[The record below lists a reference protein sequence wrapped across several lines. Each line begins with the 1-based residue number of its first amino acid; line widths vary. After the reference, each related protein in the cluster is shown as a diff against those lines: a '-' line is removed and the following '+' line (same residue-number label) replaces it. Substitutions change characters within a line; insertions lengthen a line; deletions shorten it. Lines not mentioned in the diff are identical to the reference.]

1 MTFTTDRFTNPYLA
15 AAEAANSVQTITDRI
30 KRLSTDEQLALLWY
44 IYTELGKA
52 ITAAA
57 PGAARLHLA
66 AGLLDQ
72 VKQMSYTEQ
81 LQFMRDL
88 VNRVSNSATR
98 AYGVLS
104 ANTKLALWYQLAEWM
119 TQGTVIPMPSD
130 YRLSTEAETAFVDLK
145 LLDRGQQI
153 TILRNVVV
161 SMGVDPL
168 AF

>member
-15 AAEAANSVQTITDRI
+15 AAATANPVLTLTDRI
-30 KRLSTDEQLALLWY
+30 KRLSTDDQLALLWY
-44 IYTELGKA
+44 IYTDLGKA

-66 AGLLDQ
+66 AGLLNQ
-72 VKQMSYTEQ
+72 VQQMSQAEQ

-88 VNRVSNSATR
+88 VNQVSNPATR
-98 AYGVLS
+98 AYGVLT
-104 ANTKLALWYQLAEWM
+104 ANTKLAFWYQLAEWM
-119 TQGTVIPMPSD
+119 TQGSVIPMPDD
-130 YRLSTEAETAFVDLK
+130 YRLSAEAEKSLVDLK

-161 SMGVDPL
+161 GMGVDPL
-168 AF
+168 AC

>member
-1 MTFTTDRFTNPYLA
+1 MTFTTDRFTNPYLMA
-15 AAEAANSVQTITDRI
+15 AAAANPVFTVTDRI
-30 KRLSTDEQLALLWY
+30 KRLNTDEQLALLWY

-57 PGAARLHLA
+57 PGAARLQLA
-66 AGLLDQ
+66 EGLLNQ
-72 VKQMSYTEQ
+72 VQQMSYTEQ

-88 VNRVSNSATR
+88 VNRVSNAATR

-104 ANTKLALWYQLAEWM
+104 ANTKLAFWYQLAEWM

-130 YRLSTEAETAFVDLK
+130 YRLSTEADKALVDLK

-161 SMGVDPL
+161 GMGVDPL
-168 AF
+168 AC

>member
-15 AAEAANSVQTITDRI
+15 AAAAANPVLTLTDRI
-30 KRLSTDEQLALLWY
+30 KRLTTDDQLALLWY
-44 IYTELGKA
+44 IYTDLGKA

-57 PGAARLHLA
+57 PGAARLQLA
-66 AGLLDQ
+66 AGLLNQ
-72 VKQMSYTEQ
+72 VQQMSQAEQ

-88 VNRVSNSATR
+88 VNQVSNPATR

-104 ANTKLALWYQLAEWM
+104 ANTKLAFWYQLAEWM
-119 TQGTVIPMPSD
+119 TQGSVIPMPAD
-130 YRLSTEAETAFVDLK
+130 YRLSKEAETSLVDLK

-161 SMGVDPL
+161 GMGVDPL